1 LACSTLR
8 DQDAYID
15 SRAVSKAAKRERQRL
30 NREARREAE
39 LVAAKRRQRFRL
51 ARNVGVLMLPL
62 AVLFVVLQVVGDEE
76 DKTAG
81 AVTCAEVKKPEVRTP
96 PFTAAPPLGIDPT
109 HLYTATID
117 TSCGEI
123 ELLLDAAQAPTTVN
137 NFVFLAREGFY
148 DDLAFVRS
156 VTDFV
161 VQAGSPTQTNEGGP
175 GYTVPG
181 EVPSEVIGYQVG
193 KVAMAKTET
202 EPPGTAGS
210 QFFIITSPG
219 QGLDTLN
226 TPPYQYALLGQLAD
240 DDGRSLRVARQIE
253 SLAPEGGDGPPTKTV
268 VIEKVTIDEKTPES
282 ATTTTA
288 PPAT

>member
-1 LACSTLR
+1 
-8 DQDAYID
+8 
-15 SRAVSKAAKRERQRL
+15 VSKAAKRERQRL

-39 LVAAKRRQRFRL
+39 LVAAKRRQRFRV
-51 ARNVGVLMLPL
+51 ARNAGLILLPL
-62 AVLFVVLQVVGDEE
+62 AILFVGLQVVGDENE
-76 DKTAG
+76 KTAA

-109 HLYTATID
+109 HLYTATLD

-137 NFVFLAREGFY
+137 NFVFLARQGFY

-161 VQAGSPTQTNEGGP
+161 AQAGSPTQTNDGGP
-175 GYTVPG
+175 GYTFQG

-193 KVAMAKTET
+193 NVAMAKADT

-210 QFFIITSPG
+210 QFFIITSQG

-226 TPPYQYALLGQLAD
+226 TPPYQYALLGQVKKGMD
-240 DDGRSLRVARQIE
+240 VAREIE

-268 VIEKVTIDEKTPES
+268 VLEKVTIDEKTPES